1 MATSEAIT
9 IAALI
14 ALAGHRDSSMAH
26 DRLLTSG
33 LTRALT
39 DLLADLAD
47 LARKEMQLA
56 KAEVTEK
63 IVLGNRTRVIERG
76 GGTRGENGGYQQA

>member
-1 MATSEAIT
+1 
-9 IAALI
+9 
-14 ALAGHRDSSMAH
+14 MAH

-39 DLLADLAD
+39 ELLADLAD

-63 IVLGNRTRVIERG
+63 ITSGLRASVWMIAAGVLG
-76 GGTRGENGGYQQA
+76 